1 MYAFNNKLNMCLHEI
16 HSLRALLSI
25 YVQLFEELIF
35 LFWMFHRHLR
45 FSKQKTEL
53 IIFPLYFVQFHLLA

>member
-1 MYAFNNKLNMCLHEI
+1 MCLHEI
-16 HSLRALLSI
+16 HSLRALLST

-53 IIFPLYFVQFHLLA
+53 IIFPLYFVQVHLLA